1 MDMRLEVV
9 VIPVSDVDRAKRF
22 YTRQAGFRLDAD
34 LPVDDAYRVVQVTPP
49 GSECSII
56 FGTGLT
62 PAEPGSFQGL
72 HLIVRDIERATRELE
87 ERGVQVGAP
96 FREGGGVF
104 HRFATD
110 QRVPGL
116 HPDRASYGTFASFE
130 DPDGNAWFLQ
140 EITQRAPGR

>member
-1 MDMRLEVV
+1 MDMKLEVV
-9 VIPVSDVDRAKRF
+9 VVPVSDVDRAKRF
-22 YTRQAGFRLDAD
+22 YTRDAGFRLDAD
-34 LPVDDAYRVVQVTPP
+34 LPVDDGYRVVQVTPP

-62 PAEPGSFQGL
+62 PAAPGTFQGL
-72 HLIVRDIERATRELE
+72 HLAVADIEQAIKELE
-87 ERGVQVGAP
+87 ERGVQVSGP
-96 FREGGGVF
+96 FQDASGVF
-104 HRFATD
+104 HQAGTER
-110 QRVPGL
+110 RVPGV